1 MSPPPNKI
9 QQRSQ
14 GQDNK
19 GVMLEKHM
27 CCMNHPVGYAVFIS
41 VTLWYPPFSSHGE
54 HVLCPV
60 HFQVKSGSDHTEHQ
74 LGVSLKQDWA
84 LSVKQLP
91 EIHNT
96 QVRQYVPFGTDFWE
110 FYFMVTNLY
119 IYWWPDDFF
128 PSCWWGARWL
138 CVSNLSDFCGEGCMK
153 SKLIAG

>member
-60 HFQVKSGSDHTEHQ
+60 HFQVKSGSDHTEHRHNLVSHWSRTEPSLSSSFQ
-74 LGVSLKQDWA
+74 KYITHKWDNMCPLGQTSENFILWLQICTSIDGLMIFFLPVDEALGVSVSPTCLI
-84 LSVKQLP
+84 SV
-91 EIHNT
+91 
-96 QVRQYVPFGTDFWE
+96 VRVAWNQ
-110 FYFMVTNLY
+110 N
-119 IYWWPDDFF
+119 
-128 PSCWWGARWL
+128 
-138 CVSNLSDFCGEGCMK
+138 
-153 SKLIAG
+153 